1 MSLQVKR
8 VQELQDVI
16 ESPSSTDSSS
26 DSGVCLYP
34 EQIGS
39 TERVRFYS
47 HPAKPCQ
54 LNSQG
59 EIHLSASE
67 GACHECNSYSKQ
79 SDTSSE
85 QTPTHNGDEPVRPCT
100 EGHNESALTIRS
112 SNIDQNF
119 ITRGLRS
126 VNYLD
131 NSSTAKDIIVSPP
144 SPLRREQKGRFAVIN
159 DERSPHSSDTCS
171 PLTYDASE
179 SDISQSTETKSDI
192 HNAPVKKKHSV
203 TFAQRECDIREFV
216 PDSGE
221 FENGPPPQID
231 KFTEEYLGL
240 QEQLKKMKEVCDKL
254 KQTNLRNDLE
264 DLQFTM
270 RKFENSSVAHNV
282 GHLRERYKL
291 ISQMISDAQR

>member
-1 MSLQVKR
+1 V
-8 VQELQDVI
+8 
-16 ESPSSTDSSS
+16 
-26 DSGVCLYP
+26 
-34 EQIGS
+34 
-39 TERVRFYS
+39 
-47 HPAKPCQ
+47 
-54 LNSQG
+54 
-59 EIHLSASE
+59 
-67 GACHECNSYSKQ
+67 
-79 SDTSSE
+79 
-85 QTPTHNGDEPVRPCT
+85 
-100 EGHNESALTIRS
+100 
-112 SNIDQNF
+112 
-119 ITRGLRS
+119 
-126 VNYLD
+126 
-131 NSSTAKDIIVSPP
+131 AKDIIVSPP
-144 SPLRREQKGRFAVIN
+144 SALRREQKGRFAVIR

-192 HNAPVKKKHSV
+192 QNPPVKKKHSV

-221 FENGPPPQID
+221 FENGSPPQID

-240 QEQLKKMKEVCDKL
+240 QEQLKKMKEVCDNL

-291 ISQMISDAQR
+291 ISEMMASMSMHNFSRVFQSHLSFHRTNFSKIPHKDFSLKTEKILHLIQH